1 MSIIVDS
8 NLLNTL
14 ITNGQKENIMR
25 PYSKET
31 QCVHSGTI
39 FDIEDEGSNSPIY
52 TSTSFGYLDAEGP
65 VYPRYFNTKN
75 QRALAEKISFL
86 ENGEQ
91 ALVLSSGMAAI
102 TSTLYTFLNK
112 GDHVV
117 FQSAL
122 YGGTIH
128 FIGKDLNRFG
138 IKYSFVNSTQA
149 EDFEKAVQENTKVI
163 YVETPS
169 NPLLKITDLEAVANM
184 AKSKNILSII
194 DNTFA
199 SPVNQNPIDWW
210 MDIVIHSATKYLG
223 GHHDITAGAVIS
235 SKEHIEQIRETARN
249 LGGSLD
255 ARICYLLE
263 RSLKTLHLRV
273 EKQNENALQLARF
286 LENHQM
292 VQKVNYPGL
301 ENHPGHETAK
311 RQMRGFG
318 GMLSFELKDSRIIEF
333 QKNLKLIRPAV
344 SLGGVDT
351 IVSSPMLT
359 SHKSLTN
366 EEMEREGI
374 SESLIRL
381 SAGIENVEDLISDL
395 DQAMQHL

>member
-1 MSIIVDS
+1 
-8 NLLNTL
+8 
-14 ITNGQKENIMR
+14 MR

-39 FDIEDEGSNSPIY
+39 LDREEEGSNSPIY
-52 TSTSFGYLDAEGP
+52 TSTSFGYLDKETP

-75 QRALAEKISFL
+75 QQALAEKISAL
-86 ENGEQ
+86 ENGEH
-91 ALVLSSGMAAI
+91 ALIFSSGMAAI
-102 TSTLYTFLNK
+102 TSTLYTFLSQ

-128 FIGKDLNRFG
+128 FIARELNRFG
-138 IKYSFVNSTQA
+138 IEYTFVNSSRV
-149 EDFEKAVQENTKVI
+149 EDYEKAIRENTKAI
-163 YVETPS
+163 YIETPS
-169 NPLLKITDLEAVANM
+169 NPLLKIIDLEAMANM
-184 AKSKNILSII
+184 AKSKNVLSII

-210 MDIVIHSATKYLG
+210 MDIIIHSATKYLN
-223 GHHDITAGAVIS
+223 GHHDVTAGAVIGTHGLI
-235 SKEHIEQIRETARN
+235 EHILETARSF
-249 LGGSLD
+249 GGSLD

-273 EKQNENALQLARF
+273 EKQNENAFQLARF
-286 LENHQM
+286 LENHQQ
-292 VQKVNYPGL
+292 VGKVNYPGL
-301 ENHPGHETAK
+301 ESHPGHETAK

-318 GMLSFELKDSRIIEF
+318 GMLSFELKDEKIIQF
-333 QKNLKLIRPAV
+333 QKNLKLIRPAI

-351 IVSSPMLT
+351 IVSSPVLT
-359 SHKSLTN
+359 SHRSLSH
-366 EEMEREGI
+366 EELDREGI

-381 SAGIENVEDLISDL
+381 SAGIEKADDLIEDL
-395 DQAMQHL
+395 DQAMDGL

>member
-1 MSIIVDS
+1 M
-8 NLLNTL
+8 
-14 ITNGQKENIMR
+14 K

-39 FDIEDEGSNSPIY
+39 VDRENEGSNSPVY
-52 TSTSFGYLDAEGP
+52 TSTSFGYLDKESP

-75 QRALAEKISFL
+75 QQALAEKISDL
-86 ENGEQ
+86 ENGES

-102 TSTLYTFLNK
+102 TSTLYTFLSQ

-128 FIGKDLNRFG
+128 FIGQELSRFG
-138 IKYSFVNSTQA
+138 IEYSFINST
-149 EDFEKAVQENTKVI
+149 DVKDYEKAVSENTKVI
-163 YVETPS
+163 YIETPS
-169 NPLLKITDLEAVANM
+169 NPLLKITNLEDIANM
-184 AKSKNILSII
+184 AKSKNILSVI

-199 SPVNQNPIDWW
+199 SPINQNPIDWW

-223 GHHDITAGAVIS
+223 GHHDITAGAVIGTRE
-235 SKEHIEQIRETARN
+235 KIEKIRETARN
-249 LGGSLD
+249 FGGNLD

-273 EKQNENALQLARF
+273 ERQNENALQIARF
-286 LENHQM
+286 LKDHNKVE
-292 VQKVNYPGL
+292 KVNYPGL
-301 ENHPGHETAK
+301 ESHPGHETAK
-311 RQMRGFG
+311 RQMKGFG
-318 GMLSFELKDSRIIEF
+318 GMLSFELKDPRIIEF

-351 IVSSPMLT
+351 IVSSPVLT
-359 SHKSLTN
+359 SHKSLSN
-366 EEMEREGI
+366 DELEREGI
-374 SESLIRL
+374 GETLIRL
-381 SAGIENVEDLISDL
+381 SAGIENVDEVMEDL
-395 DQAMQHL
+395 DQAMDGL

>member
-1 MSIIVDS
+1 M
-8 NLLNTL
+8 
-14 ITNGQKENIMR
+14 K
-25 PYSKET
+25 PHSKET

-39 FDIEDEGSNSPIY
+39 LDHEDEGSNTPVY
-52 TSTSFGYLDAEGP
+52 TSTSFGYLDKETP

-75 QRALAEKISFL
+75 QQALAEKISVL
-86 ENGEQ
+86 EDGED

-102 TSTLYTFLNK
+102 TGTLFTFLSQ

-128 FIGKDLNRFG
+128 FIASELNRFG
-138 IKYSFVNSTQA
+138 IEYTFVHSNKVD
-149 EDFEKAVQENTKVI
+149 DFESAIQENTKII
-163 YVETPS
+163 YIETPS
-169 NPLLKITDLEAVANM
+169 NPLLKITDLESIANL
-184 AKSKNILSII
+184 AKSKNILSVI

-210 MDIVIHSATKYLG
+210 MDIVIHSATKYLN
-223 GHHDITAGAVIS
+223 GHHDVTAGAVIS
-235 SKEHIEQIRETARN
+235 TKEHIEQIWETARN

-273 EKQNENALQLARF
+273 EKQNENAQQLAEF

-292 VQKVNYPGL
+292 VGKINYPGL
-301 ENHPGHETAK
+301 ESHPGHKTAK
-311 RQMRGFG
+311 RQMKGFG
-318 GMLSFELKDSRIIEF
+318 GMLSFELKDPRIIQF
-333 QKNLKLIRPAV
+333 QKNLKLIRPAI

-351 IVSSPMLT
+351 IVSSPTLT
-359 SHKSLTN
+359 SHKSLSH
-366 EEMEREGI
+366 EELEREGI

-381 SAGIENVEDLISDL
+381 SAGIEKVDDLIEDL
-395 DQAMQHL
+395 DQAMDGL

>member
-1 MSIIVDS
+1 M
-8 NLLNTL
+8 
-14 ITNGQKENIMR
+14 K

-39 FDIEDEGSNSPIY
+39 VDRENEGSNSPVY
-52 TSTSFGYLDAEGP
+52 TSTSFGYLDKESP

-75 QRALAEKISFL
+75 QQALAEKISDL
-86 ENGEQ
+86 ENGES

-102 TSTLYTFLNK
+102 TSTLYTFLSQ

-128 FIGKDLNRFG
+128 FIGQELSRFG
-138 IKYSFVNSTQA
+138 IEYSFINST
-149 EDFEKAVQENTKVI
+149 DVKDYEKAVSENTKVI
-163 YVETPS
+163 YIETPS
-169 NPLLKITDLEAVANM
+169 NPLLKITNLEDIANM
-184 AKSKNILSII
+184 AKSKNILSVI

-199 SPVNQNPIDWW
+199 SPINQNPIDWW

-223 GHHDITAGAVIS
+223 GHHDITAGAVIGTRE
-235 SKEHIEQIRETARN
+235 KIEKIRETARN
-249 LGGSLD
+249 FGGNLD

-273 EKQNENALQLARF
+273 ERQNKNALQIARF
-286 LENHQM
+286 LQDHNKVE
-292 VQKVNYPGL
+292 KVNYPGL
-301 ENHPGHETAK
+301 ESHPGHETAK
-311 RQMRGFG
+311 RQMKGFG
-318 GMLSFELKDSRIIEF
+318 GMLSFELKDPRIIEF

-351 IVSSPMLT
+351 IVSSPVLT
-359 SHKSLTN
+359 SHKSLSN
-366 EEMEREGI
+366 DELEREGI
-374 SESLIRL
+374 GETLIRL
-381 SAGIENVEDLISDL
+381 SAGIENVDEVMEDL
-395 DQAMQHL
+395 DQAMDGL

>member
-1 MSIIVDS
+1 M
-8 NLLNTL
+8 
-14 ITNGQKENIMR
+14 K

-39 FDIEDEGSNSPIY
+39 VDRENEGSNSPVY
-52 TSTSFGYLDAEGP
+52 TSTSFGYLDKESP

-75 QRALAEKISFL
+75 QQALAEKISAL
-86 ENGEQ
+86 ENGES

-102 TSTLYTFLNK
+102 TSTLYTFLSQ

-128 FIGKDLNRFG
+128 FIGQELSRFG
-138 IKYSFVNSTQA
+138 IEYSFVNSSHV
-149 EDFEKAVQENTKVI
+149 EDFEKAVSENTKVI
-163 YVETPS
+163 YIETPS
-169 NPLLKITDLEAVANM
+169 NPLLKITNMEDIANM
-184 AKSKNILSII
+184 AKSKNILSVI

-199 SPVNQNPIDWW
+199 SPINQNPIDWW

-223 GHHDITAGAVIS
+223 GHHDITAGAVIGTRE
-235 SKEHIEQIRETARN
+235 KIEKIRETARN
-249 LGGSLD
+249 FGGNLD

-273 EKQNENALQLARF
+273 ERQNENALQIASF
-286 LENHQM
+286 LQDHN
-292 VQKVNYPGL
+292 KVEKVSYPGL
-301 ENHPGHETAK
+301 EAHPGHETAK
-311 RQMRGFG
+311 RQMKGFG
-318 GMLSFELKDSRIIEF
+318 GMLSFELKDPRIIEF

-351 IVSSPMLT
+351 IVSSPVLT
-359 SHKSLTN
+359 SHKSLSK
-366 EEMEREGI
+366 EELEREGI
-374 SESLIRL
+374 GETLIRL
-381 SAGIENVEDLISDL
+381 SAGIENVDEVLEDL
-395 DQAMQHL
+395 DQAMDGL

>member
-1 MSIIVDS
+1 M
-8 NLLNTL
+8 
-14 ITNGQKENIMR
+14 K

-39 FDIEDEGSNSPIY
+39 FDRENEGSNSPIY
-52 TSTSFGYLDAEGP
+52 TSTSFGYLNEKSP

-75 QRALAEKISFL
+75 QQALAEKISDL
-86 ENGEQ
+86 ENGES

-102 TSTLYTFLNK
+102 TSTLYTFLSQ

-128 FIGKDLNRFG
+128 FIGQELNRFG
-138 IKYSFVNSTQA
+138 IEYTFVNSTSV
-149 EDFEKAVQENTKVI
+149 EDYENAVRENTKAI
-163 YVETPS
+163 YIETPS
-169 NPLLKITDLEAVANM
+169 NPLLKITNLEDIANM

-199 SPVNQNPIDWW
+199 SPINQNPIDWW

-235 SKEHIEQIRETARN
+235 TRERIEKIRETARN
-249 LGGSLD
+249 LGGNLD

-273 EKQNENALQLARF
+273 ERQNENAHQLAEF
-286 LENHQM
+286 LENHQL
-292 VQKVNYPGL
+292 VEKVNYPGL
-301 ENHPGHETAK
+301 ESHPGHETAK
-311 RQMRGFG
+311 RQMKGFG
-318 GMLSFELKDSRIIEF
+318 GMLSFELKDSRIIQF
-333 QKNLKLIRPAV
+333 QKNLKLIRPAI

-351 IVSSPMLT
+351 IVSSPVLA
-359 SHKSLTN
+359 SHKSLSQ
-366 EEMEREGI
+366 EELEREGI
-374 SESLIRL
+374 GESLIRL
-381 SAGIENVEDLISDL
+381 STGIEKVDEVIEDL
-395 DQAMQHL
+395 DQAMDGL

>member
-1 MSIIVDS
+1 M
-8 NLLNTL
+8 
-14 ITNGQKENIMR
+14 K

-39 FDIEDEGSNSPIY
+39 VDRENEGSNSPVY
-52 TSTSFGYLDAEGP
+52 TSTSFGYLDKESP

-75 QRALAEKISFL
+75 QQALAEKISDL
-86 ENGEQ
+86 ENGES

-102 TSTLYTFLNK
+102 TSTLYTFLSQ

-128 FIGKDLNRFG
+128 FIGQELSRFG
-138 IKYSFVNSTQA
+138 IEYSFVNSSHV
-149 EDFEKAVQENTKVI
+149 EDFEEAVSENTKVI
-163 YVETPS
+163 YIETPT
-169 NPLLKITDLEAVANM
+169 NPLLKITNLEDIANM
-184 AKSKNILSII
+184 AKSKNILSVI

-199 SPVNQNPIDWW
+199 SPINQNPIDWW

-223 GHHDITAGAVIS
+223 GHHDITAGAVIGTRE
-235 SKEHIEQIRETARN
+235 KIEKIRETARN
-249 LGGSLD
+249 FGGNLD

-273 EKQNENALQLARF
+273 ERQNETALQIARF
-286 LENHQM
+286 LKDHNK
-292 VQKVNYPGL
+292 VKKVNYPGL
-301 ENHPGHETAK
+301 ESHPGHETAK
-311 RQMRGFG
+311 RQMKGFG
-318 GMLSFELKDSRIIEF
+318 GMLSFELKDPRIIEF

-351 IVSSPMLT
+351 IVSSPVLT
-359 SHKSLTN
+359 SHKSLSN
-366 EEMEREGI
+366 DELEREGI
-374 SESLIRL
+374 GETLIRL
-381 SAGIENVEDLISDL
+381 SAGIENVDEVMEDL
-395 DQAMQHL
+395 DQAMDGL